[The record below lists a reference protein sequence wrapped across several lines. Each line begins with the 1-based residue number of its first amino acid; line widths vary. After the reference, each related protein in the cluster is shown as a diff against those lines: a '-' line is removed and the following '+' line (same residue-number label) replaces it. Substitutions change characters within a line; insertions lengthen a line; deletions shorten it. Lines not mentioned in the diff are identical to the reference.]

1 MNLAMIL
8 MESMATRLKDA
19 GINTLI
25 CICVVFAVLIFISLV
40 ISLFSFIPKAEAA
53 VARKKARKI
62 DAVSTDGFVV
72 RSIRKVRR

>member
-25 CICVVFAVLIFISLV
+25 CICVVFAVLIFLAFV
-40 ISLFSFIPKAEAA
+40 IELIHVVDPT
-53 VARKKARKI
+53 KKK
-62 DAVSTDGFVV
+62 
-72 RSIRKVRR
+72 K

>member
-25 CICVVFAVLIFISLV
+25 VL
-40 ISLFSFIPKAEAA
+40 
-53 VARKKARKI
+53 KKL
-62 DAVSTDGFVV
+62 GF
-72 RSIRKVRR
+72 